1 MSGLS
6 FHQEQLRRQDLANS
20 AANKMAV
27 FDLRR
32 PLGFMIDGTGVVHS
46 VVPGSQASAFGCC
59 PGWRVIKLGSQI
71 VGSLNDF
78 KTHLSRCRSTAVQF
92 DRMVPCAISFRL
104 PPRKGKEE
112 RALVEIRTGSESFS
126 HDLPK
131 GVPPSNRWERSKLVP
146 EPQPKPIE
154 PELASLGGTAALVRG
169 SAQWQ
174 RSRAPLRRGQAKPG
188 QIVEVLV
195 EPQALRKGGE
205 RQSGGPASAW
215 GEENPAPA
223 EWIAAALEKDMG
235 LAGRKYTLLE
245 EEQLAPKEDSSDE
258 EDSVAGDSED
268 EGSEGHRRLRYT
280 PRRRDEGSDDDDR
293 AYSIEAPQSII
304 VAHDEIA
311 SRVRPIAA
319 AARCRVTCFLC
330 GKEAGLA
337 SLKWHFQKCLLKWDR
352 RVALPQR

>member
-6 FHQEQLRRQDLANS
+6 FHQEQLSRQDLANS
-20 AANKMAV
+20 GANKMAV

-78 KTHLSRCRSTAVQF
+78 KTHLSRCRSAAAQF

-104 PPRKGKEE
+104 PPRIGKEE
-112 RALVEIRTGSESFS
+112 RAVVEIRAGGESFS

-131 GVPPSNRWERSKLVP
+131 GVPPSNRYERSKLVP

-154 PELASLGGTAALVRG
+154 PELASLGETASLVHG

-195 EPQALRKGGE
+195 EPQTLRKGK
-205 RQSGGPASAW
+205 RQSGPAST
-215 GEENPAPA
+215 GEELAP
-223 EWIAAALEKDMG
+223 EWIAATLEKDMG

-245 EEQLAPKEDSSDE
+245 EEQLDQEENNSDE
-258 EDSVAGDSED
+258 EDLLAGDSKD
-268 EGSEGHRRLRYT
+268 EGNEGYSGPRYT
-280 PRRRDEGSDDDDR
+280 SRRRDEDSDEP

-311 SRVRPIAA
+311 SRVRPIGA